1 MLNNPFSYSH
11 SKHKRQYSPR
21 QYADYSKYK
30 ATLRLEYERKC
41 IYCRFPDTVKGYDN
55 FGVEHYRPKS
65 LFPHLRTE
73 YSNLFY
79 CCNTCNRRK
88 GNDFPDTV
96 FVPNPDDHVM
106 IDHLRFKK
114 ETVEPITEAGK
125 YACELLQLNDP
136 SVVRT
141 RNALLTSLQDLEK
154 TVAKLDKLE
163 IKIKKAFNKGE
174 ITLVER
180 DSQLGLMEK
189 VRLEKLD
196 AINVI
201 AGRD

>member
-11 SKHKRQYSPR
+11 SKHKRQYSPKH
-21 QYADYSKYK
+21 YADYSKYK
-30 ATLRLEYERKC
+30 PTLRLEYEGKC

-88 GNDFPDTV
+88 GNDWPAVV

-114 ETVEPITEAGK
+114 ETVEPLTEAGR

-136 SVVRT
+136 SLVRT
-141 RNALLTSLQDLEK
+141 RKALLASLQDLER
-154 TVAKLDKLE
+154 TIAELDKIE
-163 IKIKKAFNKGE
+163 KQIKKAYNKGE
-174 ITLVER
+174 ISLAER
-180 DSQLGLMEK
+180 DAELQDVEEI
-189 VRLEKLD
+189 RLERLD